1 MYKYYK
7 KNIKWKRECEH
18 SVETSE
24 FFCPFSFYVKS
35 ILEILG
41 VIKGAINAVLEAV
54 NFIFGKFRLSKYCKI
69 GQNENS
75 DSLKSISRKICQDP

>member
-41 VIKGAINAVLEAV
+41 VIKRCH
-54 NFIFGKFRLSKYCKI
+54 FCSFGSSEFYFWLVPALKI
-69 GQNENS
+69 LQNWP
-75 DSLKSISRKICQDP
+75 K